1 MLPGVT
7 GSAVQESLGPLTAHD
22 AGELFTLQRSAYAE
36 QAQLHADPY
45 LPPLTQTL
53 GELLAE
59 LADPAVIALGLRT
72 GHRLVAAVR
81 LRIRPGEGVAD
92 LGRLVVAPDLQGQGL
107 GTRLLLEAE
116 RTLPDDVREVRLF
129 TGEHSAANLRLYTR
143 HGYVETHRTDAGD
156 YQLVHLA
163 RRRTHAR

>member
-1 MLPGVT
+1 MTGRPTEGVL
-7 GSAVQESLGPLTAHD
+7 VRLGAED
-22 AGELFTLQRSAYAE
+22 ARELLTLQRSAYAE

-143 HGYVETHRTDAGD
+143 HGYVETHRTDAGG